1 MNTHFI
7 PLRKLVKE
15 PYSSVLAYPK
25 GTKKEL
31 EKRIKE
37 LKKIGIQS
45 ISFQGE
51 LYLGSLRV
59 LGKGHIGVVVLAK
72 KGKKDVALKI
82 RRIDSTRS
90 EMENEAKLL
99 KIANKV
105 NVGPRFIAN
114 SKNFVIMEFVGGK
127 KIIDWMKALK
137 GKGSTTKLKATIRKI
152 LEDCYNLDQIGLDHG
167 ELSTIHKHVL
177 IGKSQAIIDFES
189 GSTKRR
195 VSNLTSATQSIFI
208 GSAISK
214 IVKRIYKIP
223 SKKEMIDCL
232 RIYKKNKTR
241 ENFEAVLQVFKLRT
255 KKR

>member
-1 MNTHFI
+1 
-7 PLRKLVKE
+7 
-15 PYSSVLAYPK
+15 
-25 GTKKEL
+25 
-31 EKRIKE
+31 
-37 LKKIGIQS
+37 
-45 ISFQGE
+45 
-51 LYLGSLRV
+51 
-59 LGKGHIGVVVLAK
+59 
-72 KGKKDVALKI
+72 VALKI

-137 GKGSTTKLKATIRKI
+137 GKGSTAKLKATIRKI

-223 SKKEMIDCL
+223 SKKEMINCL

-241 ENFEAVLQVFKLRT
+241 ENFETVLQVFKLRT